1 MTKKI
6 VAALLV
12 FISLI
17 LCVSAVYADEADDL
31 REEIERQLGDNSM
44 DIGDW
49 VERVDSMDISVD
61 INPENESNDQIS
73 GDKSGDKKSDDKV
86 VWAQEP
92 SQLAITI
99 LTYAEMK
106 TLQTIEEDQ
115 QKMIKK
121 WNSSQIEA
129 RRNKIINNIKNGRDI
144 LAKSPAFNHYAQDID
159 AKMSA
164 RYPDWKPLMTI
175 EEMAKRINERNN
187 KWKESLKIYL
197 KSMNATTSH
206 LADDLDMR
214 NELLKIIKKPEGQ
227 TQALQAIGGY
237 FDHMNMMLTRD
248 ETTIQSLITVMMERK
263 RDIQDERNDLDKAV
277 KEAGTSIKKFSPKS
291 KKKYKIGF

>member
-99 LTYAEMK
+99 LTFAEMR

-115 QKMIKK
+115 KKMLKK

-144 LAKSPAFNHYAQDID
+144 LAKYVSPLPGLEAAH
-159 AKMSA
+159 
-164 RYPDWKPLMTI
+164 
-175 EEMAKRINERNN
+175 
-187 KWKESLKIYL
+187 
-197 KSMNATTSH
+197 
-206 LADDLDMR
+206 
-214 NELLKIIKKPEGQ
+214 
-227 TQALQAIGGY
+227 
-237 FDHMNMMLTRD
+237 DH
-248 ETTIQSLITVMMERK
+248 
-263 RDIQDERNDLDKAV
+263 
-277 KEAGTSIKKFSPKS
+277 
-291 KKKYKIGF
+291 

>member
-6 VAALLV
+6 VAALLF

-99 LTYAEMK
+99 LTFAEMR

-115 QKMIKK
+115 KKMLKK

-144 LAKSPAFNHYAQDID
+144 LAKSPAFNHYANV
-159 AKMSA
+159 S
-164 RYPDWKPLMTI
+164 PLPGL
-175 EEMAKRINERNN
+175 EA
-187 KWKESLKIYL
+187 
-197 KSMNATTSH
+197 AH
-206 LADDLDMR
+206 
-214 NELLKIIKKPEGQ
+214 
-227 TQALQAIGGY
+227 
-237 FDHMNMMLTRD
+237 DH
-248 ETTIQSLITVMMERK
+248 
-263 RDIQDERNDLDKAV
+263 
-277 KEAGTSIKKFSPKS
+277 
-291 KKKYKIGF
+291 